1 MLKNFLISS
10 FGTLISQLILFF
22 SLPQIAKIW
31 GTENFGIY
39 SQDVSIGIIIATL
52 LVLRLE
58 LLVMNDDSD
67 KAKAYL
73 FCVIKLSLLSC
84 IFCMVFLFVFE
95 LARYTLPLYYGFSL
109 LLYNSSIL
117 YFSVNR
123 RFFYI
128 SISKV
133 LLNLIFVS
141 LVFFIPKD
149 ESLGIIF
156 YHFITTLVIFILLF
170 YISLKDNNKH
180 YNISFSRLLGDGKD
194 YVLNTFPASVFNV
207 SCVNI
212 IPVIM
217 PFLFNESKAGIFF
230 LAYKTIIFPVG
241 IIGQSLGNIF
251 RRELLANR
259 DNKNK
264 TNNVFIY
271 VSSIIAAICILFYF
285 LVINFYE
292 IVFLSYF
299 SYEWHDVIKIYDS
312 ILYLSILMMIYSP
325 LGHVFLCSGNQRSD
339 LVFNFLKLM
348 ALIAFLFLSYFYS
361 FEFITFVNY
370 YSFVMSGT
378 YLLGILMVL
387 HCYFFKFKS
396 LA

>member
-1 MLKNFLISS
+1 
-10 FGTLISQLILFF
+10 
-22 SLPQIAKIW
+22 
-31 GTENFGIY
+31 
-39 SQDVSIGIIIATL
+39 
-52 LVLRLE
+52 
-58 LLVMNDDSD
+58 
-67 KAKAYL
+67 
-73 FCVIKLSLLSC
+73 
-84 IFCMVFLFVFE
+84 MVFLFVFE

-230 LAYKTIIFPVG
+230 
-241 IIGQSLGNIF
+241 
-251 RRELLANR
+251 
-259 DNKNK
+259 
-264 TNNVFIY
+264 
-271 VSSIIAAICILFYF
+271 
-285 LVINFYE
+285 
-292 IVFLSYF
+292 
-299 SYEWHDVIKIYDS
+299 
-312 ILYLSILMMIYSP
+312 
-325 LGHVFLCSGNQRSD
+325 
-339 LVFNFLKLM
+339 
-348 ALIAFLFLSYFYS
+348 
-361 FEFITFVNY
+361 
-370 YSFVMSGT
+370 
-378 YLLGILMVL
+378 
-387 HCYFFKFKS
+387 
-396 LA
+396 